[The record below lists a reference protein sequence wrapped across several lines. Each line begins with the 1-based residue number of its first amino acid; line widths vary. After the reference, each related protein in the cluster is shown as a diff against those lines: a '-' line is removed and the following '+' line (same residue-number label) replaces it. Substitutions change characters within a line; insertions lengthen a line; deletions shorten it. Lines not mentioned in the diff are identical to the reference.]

1 MSTLCLCKS
10 NLSLYETL
18 AFNNELFTIILER
31 KVATLNASM
40 ILQPNQHF
48 YSISELLTAGLTYY
62 KINRL
67 VEESRL
73 TKLNNKMYKNNSY
86 VGEES
91 DFAFASVYA
100 PKGVIC
106 MMSAARHYG
115 LTTFLPEEVDVS
127 IERNMK
133 ISTLP
138 DWPHIN
144 LWYFPERRY
153 STGVTTAFDGA
164 CKFSIYDIEKT
175 VVDIIYYRNK
185 IGIEE
190 TKEVLINYLR
200 REDRDL
206 IKLYRYSEILGCKKI
221 LGTYMEVLV

>member
-1 MSTLCLCKS
+1 MKS
-10 NLSLYETL
+10 
-18 AFNNELFTIILER
+18 ELKCGILPYDDPWKE
-31 KVATLNASM
+31 VAALGTAA
-40 ILQPNQHF
+40 ILQPDRHF
-48 YSISELLTAGLTYY
+48 YSITELRTAGLTYY

-67 VEESRL
+67 VEEGQL
-73 TKLNNKMYKNNSY
+73 VKLNNRMYENTSY
-86 VGEES
+86 TGEES

-115 LTTFLPEEVDVS
+115 LTSFLPEGVDVA

-138 DWPHIN
+138 DWPQIN
-144 LWYFPERRY
+144 LWYFPEKRY
-153 STGVTTAFDGA
+153 RAGTATARDGA
-164 CKFSIYDIEKT
+164 CEFSIYDIEKT
-175 VVDIIYYRNK
+175 VVDILYYRNK
-185 IGIEE
+185 VGIEE
-190 TKEVLINYLR
+190 MKEVLKNYLR

-206 IKLYRYSEILGCKKI
+206 VKLHRYADTLGCKKI